1 MELAQR
7 DHSALDCCVVVI
19 LSHGCQVGG
28 LSSLG
33 RCLGKAV
40 WEPHSSRVWDTLSF
54 MGRAMGPVYLLLFSW
69 VPSGPLRIWM
79 LPLGWRGGG
88 FLEEASGRGREQINS
103 AHRASA
109 PGFCSELAQPIRTPS
124 SCLRPDGHGAGPCCW
139 LAVRTLASTLGS
151 AMNVPNHCGQAP
163 SPSWSL
169 VSSSFK
175 LRVGQIKDYK
185 LGAWVIQ
192 CLKKWQRSQ
201 KNQGF
206 QLFLKTTKVRPYQAS
221 ILTGFAVWP
230 VDR

>member
-79 LPLGWRGGG
+79 LPLGWGGGG
-88 FLEEASGRGREQINS
+88 FLEEASGRGREQINCS
-103 AHRASA
+103 QSFCPWILFRASTA
-109 PGFCSELAQPIRTPS
+109 HKNSQLLPPS
-124 SCLRPDGHGAGPCCW
+124 
-139 LAVRTLASTLGS
+139 
-151 AMNVPNHCGQAP
+151 
-163 SPSWSL
+163 
-169 VSSSFK
+169 
-175 LRVGQIKDYK
+175 
-185 LGAWVIQ
+185 
-192 CLKKWQRSQ
+192 
-201 KNQGF
+201 
-206 QLFLKTTKVRPYQAS
+206 
-221 ILTGFAVWP
+221 
-230 VDR
+230 